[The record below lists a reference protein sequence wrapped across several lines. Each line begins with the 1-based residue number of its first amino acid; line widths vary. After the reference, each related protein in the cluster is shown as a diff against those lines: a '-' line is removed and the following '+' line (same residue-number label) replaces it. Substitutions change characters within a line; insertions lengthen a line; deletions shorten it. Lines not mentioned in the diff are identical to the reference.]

1 MILSITKYITG
12 IYTFNYA
19 ISENYPFHSSI
30 NKDPLKVKM
39 LACFL
44 LYLVFDL
51 FTWYKVLEVD
61 IHLVALSLQV
71 LQQLL
76 FYPVLIL
83 AAVRDEHIILQFTLG
98 DCRQKTQ
105 NNQTE
110 LVPTNTKH
118 IKCS

>member
-1 MILSITKYITG
+1 MQFQKTIPFIL
-12 IYTFNYA
+12 
-19 ISENYPFHSSI
+19 SI

-71 LQQLL
+71 L
-76 FYPVLIL
+76 
-83 AAVRDEHIILQFTLG
+83 
-98 DCRQKTQ
+98 
-105 NNQTE
+105 
-110 LVPTNTKH
+110 
-118 IKCS
+118 